1 MLALDLTMMSLALLA
16 AAAVAFT
23 RHRRMVL
30 MVCGGLFV
38 PTAGLTTMAVWWTLS
53 PTLAVLLLSV
63 TLGLPLLALILY
75 AVDLTLAPFCLEMTY
90 LAMLCWILWPVL
102 VMVNFL
108 GLLLA

>member
-1 MLALDLTMMSLALLA
+1 MLALDLSMMSLALLA

-30 MVCGGLFV
+30 MVCCGLFV
-38 PTAGLTTMAVWWTLS
+38 PTAGLATMAVWWTLS

-63 TLGLPLLALILY
+63 TLGLPFLALLLY

-102 VMVNFL
+102 VMVNFV